1 MSELYQ
7 KIVLDR
13 TRYPRHAGK
22 PAQFDAHG
30 TGVNKL
36 CGDKVSIYLTR
47 EGMDL
52 HHETEGCAILTAS
65 ADLMAEAA
73 HGKDAAQI
81 HELAAAFTSA
91 VTTGTP
97 NPALGEL
104 NALTPVSQFPSRIGC
119 ATLPWRALEE
129 ALQNV

>member
-1 MSELYQ
+1 MSDLYQ
-7 KIVLDR
+7 QIVLDR
-13 TRYPRHAGK
+13 TKHPRHAGK
-22 PAQFDAHG
+22 PAHFDARG
-30 TGVNKL
+30 EGANKL

-52 HHETEGCAILTAS
+52 HHEAEGCAILTAS
-65 ADLMAEAA
+65 ADLMADATI
-73 HGKDAAQI
+73 GKTPAQI
-81 HELAAAFTSA
+81 RDLAAAFTQA
-91 VTTGTP
+91 VTSGTP

-104 NALTPVSQFPSRIGC
+104 NALTPVADFPSRIGC

>member
-97 NPALGEL
+97 NPALG
-104 NALTPVSQFPSRIGC
+104 
-119 ATLPWRALEE
+119 
-129 ALQNV
+129 